1 MHALVQG
8 IILGVLTAGVYA
20 LMLNTSHNAEHYG
33 NLVTYFRIKGMVPP
47 SSKRN

>member
-1 MHALVQG
+1 V
-8 IILGVLTAGVYA
+8 
-20 LMLNTSHNAEHYG
+20 NEHYG